1 MGYPRVMS
9 TPISIP
15 ITLATPAGPLTVTV
29 VSTEDK
35 VPIPTVMG
43 SASALSNALN
53 TAAIGLAERHGHPI
67 QCGQGCGACCRQ
79 LVPVSPI
86 EAFALSAAL
95 QALPDEKRSRIEARI
110 DATLDKLGET
120 GLADKLQHIPAG
132 PKGRAIVLDY
142 FAAQLPCPFLE
153 DESCQVYDK
162 RPFACRD
169 LLVSSNPS
177 HCEDPG
183 AGQVRRIPVF
193 LDMGRA
199 VRSLSAAAFGE
210 VSLQMPLPV
219 AIDWAREHDDLLGT
233 VARGVDLVKGLMSA
247 LAGQRKS

>member
-1 MGYPRVMS
+1 MS
-9 TPISIP
+9 TPLSIP

-35 VPIPTVMG
+35 VPIPTAMG
-43 SASALSNALN
+43 SAVALSNAMN
-53 TAAIGLAERHGHPI
+53 TAAIGLAAQHGHPI

-86 EAFALSAAL
+86 EAFALSTAL
-95 QALPDEKRSRIEARI
+95 QAMPDDKRSRIEARI
-110 DATLDKLGET
+110 DHTLEQLQQT
-120 GLADKLQHIPAG
+120 GLADQLEQIPAG

-153 DESCQVYDK
+153 EESCQVYEQ

-169 LLVSSNPS
+169 LLVASDPK

-199 VRSLSAAAFGE
+199 VRSLSAAAFGDIT
-210 VSLQMPLPV
+210 LQMPLPV
-219 AIDWAREHDDLLGT
+219 AISWAREHDELLGT
-233 VARGVDLVKGLMSA
+233 VARGVDLVKGLISA